1 MSRSVAV
8 AAVVVMSLLFASV
21 PARAA
26 PTGYAAV
33 FAGQSRAPTVGA
45 GETATLIVFFA
56 NTGERTWERGAAS
69 QVDLAMCTADRA
81 SCDVRDATRTEW
93 DPGSWHS
100 ASRYATQRQPS
111 VARGQLATFVFSV
124 RPAATVSGGTH
135 RFPAELVLGQT
146 GERITTSTYGHEVTV
161 RAAPLAPIAGLM
173 LDESDLGTGFVRV
186 QDRPLTADD
195 RAEGFADRALG
206 KATIATWGFV
216 DGARRWY
223 SKEATRGVHSV
234 FHHVYRYASTAGA
247 QEDLK
252 AVRAA
257 NVVAGSAS
265 ASIST
270 IGEDSVSYLTSST
283 GSLLGPLTQAT
294 VASRYGA
301 SVSVIFIT
309 AVAGELSLEY
319 AETLAIAQAT
329 KAGWRQPVTVPVPAA
344 VPTATTVGGI
354 AFHLDSTSRRQV
366 FSETTVPVIDAQRI
380 AAALDSDLAA
390 LEALYAR
397 RTVAPLQ
404 LYAFADAAS
413 FERGLVSV
421 FSMTAEQAHTIATV
435 ASGVHLSRQHKI
447 ALNWERLREV
457 QPLATIRHE
466 LSHFIF
472 QDVVGYPGIENVPAW
487 FNEGIAE
494 TAEWTYGRVGWLALN
509 QKYLAR
515 SSASAGLL
523 PSLASMT
530 TLEQF
535 QTGTEAQL
543 EARYAASSQAAAM
556 IVNGVGYPG
565 VIRILD
571 AMRAG
576 ATFEVAFERV
586 YGSSL
591 FYFAMQFGTAMRT
604 FDGTP
609 GLAAVSDTPRGQ
621 AGLFVALH
629 GFRPFATI
637 SVRFSGSGE
646 ASLART
652 ADAHG
657 FDAFFY
663 LPGRVAP
670 GTYTIDASDGLRSAT
685 LVITVTGVRVTEAG
699 ATAHAIGSPEGVP
712 ARPAIVRVR

>member
-1 MSRSVAV
+1 MSRSLALVAV
-8 AAVVVMSLLFASV
+8 VLVALLLASV
-21 PARAA
+21 PAQAA
-26 PTGYAAV
+26 PAGFSAAY
-33 FAGQSRAPTVGA
+33 AGQSRAPAIGT

-56 NTGERTWERGAAS
+56 NTGDRAWERGTAS

-81 SCDVRDATRTEW
+81 SCDVRDATRAGW
-93 DPGSWHS
+93 DPGTWHS

-111 VARGQLATFVFSV
+111 VARGQIATFVYSV
-124 RPAATVSGGTH
+124 RPSASVTGGTH

-146 GERITTSTYGHEVTV
+146 GERITTSTYAHEVTV
-161 RAAPLAPIAGLM
+161 RAAPLPPIAGLM
-173 LDESDLGTGFVRV
+173 LDEADLGAGFIRV

-206 KATIATWGFV
+206 KATIATWGLV

-223 SKEATRGVHSV
+223 SKETARGVNSV
-234 FHHVYRYASTAGA
+234 FHHVYRYASAAGA
-247 QEDLK
+247 QEDLR

-257 NVVAGSAS
+257 SVVAGSAS

-270 IGEDSVSYLTSST
+270 IGEDSASYLTSST
-283 GSLLGPLTQAT
+283 SFLGSAYTQAT
-294 VASRYGA
+294 ISSRVGA
-301 SVSVIFIT
+301 AVSHITIT
-309 AVAGELSLEY
+309 AAAGELSLEY
-319 AETLAIAQAT
+319 VETLSSAQAT
-329 KAGWRQPVTVPVPAA
+329 KAGWRQQVAVPVAAA
-344 VPTATTVGGI
+344 VPTPTIVGGV
-354 AFHLDSTSRRQV
+354 AFHLDSTSKRQV
-366 FSETTVPVIDAQRI
+366 FSETSVPVIDAQRI
-380 AAALDSDLAA
+380 AAAVDTDLAA

-421 FSMTAEQAHTIATV
+421 FSMTTSQARNIASV

-447 ALNWERLREV
+447 AVNWEKFREV
-457 QPLATIRHE
+457 QPLSTIRHE

-472 QDVVGYPGIENVPAW
+472 QDVVGYPGIEDVPAW

-494 TAEWTYGRVGWLALN
+494 TVEWSYGRFSWLALN
-509 QKYLAR
+509 EKYLAR

-535 QTGTEAQL
+535 QTGTEEQL

-556 IVNGVGYPG
+556 VVNGVGYPG

-576 ATFEVAFERV
+576 ATFDAAFERV
-586 YGSSL
+586 YGSPL
-591 FYFAMQFGTAMRT
+591 FYFALQFTTAMRT
-604 FDGTP
+604 FDRSP
-609 GLAAVSDTPRGQ
+609 ALAAVSDTPRGG
-621 AGLFVALH
+621 AGLYVALH
-629 GFRPFATI
+629 GFRPLAAI

-646 ASLART
+646 ASLTRT

-657 FDAFFY
+657 FNAFFY

-685 LVITVTGVRVTEAG
+685 LVVTVSGVRVTDAV
-699 ATAHAIGSPEGVP
+699 ATAGRIGAPDSAPV
-712 ARPAIVRVR
+712 RPTIIRIR